1 MTRRQA
7 GPTRDIV
14 GAYAMA
20 RARDRRSPFL
30 PGGAAV
36 CALLTCASASEAAS
50 YRIALAEAGV
60 YRVTY
65 DDLARAGARKPLP
78 SATLG
83 LTNQGKRVPIHVR
96 DGGDGVLGKGD
107 WIEFVGEILPGETAH
122 FNEYTSRNI
131 YMLSTTAATPARMRR
146 RPAPLAAA
154 KPGPAL
160 PLEARLHLEQDLVL
174 LRLSGNQ
181 GQKQELW
188 HWAKLTQIDAEP
200 FRQALHLADID
211 TSAGGAVRVRLEFR
225 GWSQPAMRPTA
236 ETKDHVVE
244 VSVNGVV
251 RGRTEW
257 NNSEQGH
264 LLVLPDIP
272 ATEIG
277 GGQFELSVRVPPRPG
292 QGQDSLVDVS
302 LLNWVEIDY
311 PRVPR
316 PPARQARLHAA
327 FEPQPDPAPA
337 GRRAAVAPKPSLR
350 MPAGAGPEP
359 KTFVVYGDDGSRW
372 ESRSLG
378 RLGAGPEEVR
388 WAAAGKARRFDVVG
402 EGGLLSPLGV
412 FHDEPA
418 RLKSALRQ
426 ADYVMVA
433 HERLKKALDPL
444 AAFHRARGLKVAV
457 VDIQDV
463 YDEFNHGILH
473 PRALRDFLSHAY
485 HKWKRPAPRYV
496 LLVGD
501 ASWDSKNELVDEGH
515 YPAATFSPGHG
526 TQFAG
531 IETIPYA
538 TDAKLN
544 HRNLIPTWS
553 YLTYDGHA
561 AGDNWFVS
569 VDGNDDLPD
578 MAIGRFTAVN
588 PDEVSAIVEK
598 TIRYAKDE
606 DEWGPW
612 RRRMLLITSEQLG
625 FQYMSNGVADAI
637 GKLGIASEKIYPL
650 AESSSEEDQARLR
663 SGLDEGNLL
672 VHFVGHGG
680 RYIWRTGPADWQ
692 KHRDLFNLDDIDLL
706 KPSGKLP
713 MVLSMTCYSAPFDH
727 PSADSIG
734 EKFLRVPGKGAVA
747 VLAASWRN
755 APYQAMSV
763 DVIEQLTAPG
773 APTIGEA
780 IQRVKRAGKHREF
793 LEQYNLLGDPALRL
807 DVPRTR
813 VDLTPGVG
821 PESAPMVSGR
831 IDAAQFKGRA
841 IVDWLDAKGAVLRS
855 EELALEGPRFSAT
868 RPADAPNATAVRVYA
883 WDQTARLDG
892 AARVSLDVPAASG
905 ETKGS
910 NP

>member
-1 MTRRQA
+1 M
-7 GPTRDIV
+7 P
-14 GAYAMA
+14 
-20 RARDRRSPFL
+20 RARGRRPKFL
-30 PGGAAV
+30 PGGAAAG
-36 CALLTCASASEAAS
+36 ALFALASASAAEAAS
-50 YRIALAEAGV
+50 YRIALSDAGV

-65 DDLARAGARKPLP
+65 DDLVRAGAKKPLP

-83 LTNQGKRVPIHVR
+83 LSNQGKPVPIHVR

-122 FNEYTSRNI
+122 FNEYTSRNV
-131 YMLSTTAATPARMRR
+131 YRLSTTTAAPVRMKR
-146 RPAPLAAA
+146 RPAPLPAA

-174 LRLSGNQ
+174 LRLSANQ

-188 HWAKLTQIDAEP
+188 HWVKLTQIDAEP
-200 FRQALHLADID
+200 FRQSLSLADLD
-211 TSAGGAVRVRLEFR
+211 TTPGGTVRVRLEFR
-225 GWSQPAMRPTA
+225 GWSQPAMRPTP
-236 ETKDHVVE
+236 ETKDHRVE

-251 RGRTEW
+251 RGSTEW
-257 NNSEQGH
+257 NNSDQGH
-264 LLVLPDIP
+264 LLTLDEIP
-272 ATEIG
+272 VRELATG
-277 GGQFELSVRVPPRPG
+277 SLELVVRVPPRPG
-292 QGQDSLVDVS
+292 QGQDSLIDVS
-302 LLNWVEIDY
+302 LLNWIQVDY
-311 PRVPR
+311 PRR
-316 PPARQARLHAA
+316 ATPPVRQARLHAIVVP
-327 FEPQPDPAPA
+327 EPPAPPA
-337 GRRAAVAPKPSLR
+337 RKGARAPVAPRPSLR
-350 MPAGAGPEP
+350 LQAGDGPTP
-359 KTFVVYGDDGSRW
+359 KSFVVYGDDGSRW
-372 ESRSLG
+372 ESRALG
-378 RLGAGPEEVR
+378 RTGADPGAER
-388 WAAAGKARRFDVVG
+388 WVPAGKARRFDVVG

-412 FHDEPA
+412 FRDDPS
-418 RLKSALRQ
+418 RLKTALRQ

-433 HERLKKALDPL
+433 HERLKKAIEPL

-473 PRALRDFLSHAY
+473 PRALRDFLSYAY
-485 HKWKRPAPRYV
+485 HKWKKPAPRYV

-501 ASWDSKNELVDEGH
+501 ASWDAKNELVNEEH
-515 YPAATFSPGHG
+515 YPASTFSPFHG

-531 IETIPYA
+531 VDGIPYA
-538 TDAKLN
+538 TDSKLN
-544 HRNLIPTWS
+544 HRNLVPTWS

-561 AGDNWFVS
+561 AGDNYFVS

-588 PDEVSAIVEK
+588 AEEVTAIVEK
-598 TIRYAKDE
+598 TIRYAKDD
-606 DEWGPW
+606 DEFGPW

-625 FQYMSNGVADAI
+625 FQFMSNGLADAMAKT
-637 GKLGIASEKIYPL
+637 GLASEKIYPL
-650 AESSSEEDQARLR
+650 AESSSEADQARLR

-706 KPSGKLP
+706 KPSARLP

-763 DVIEQLTAPG
+763 DIVEQLTAPG

-780 IQRVKRAGKHREF
+780 IQRVKRSGKHREF

-807 DVPRTR
+807 DAPRAR
-813 VDLTPGVG
+813 VDLTAGG
-821 PESAPMVSGR
+821 PQESPVVSGR
-831 IDAAQFKGRA
+831 IDAARFKGRA

-855 EELALEGPRFSAT
+855 QELTLEGPRFDAPRPAEAASAT
-868 RPADAPNATAVRVYA
+868 AARVYA
-883 WDQTARLDG
+883 WDETARLDA
-892 AARVSLDVPAASG
+892 AARITLDSPAAAG

>member
-1 MTRRQA
+1 M
-7 GPTRDIV
+7 
-14 GAYAMA
+14 
-20 RARDRRSPFL
+20 FL
-30 PGGAAV
+30 PGGAAA
-36 CALLTCASASEAAS
+36 ALLVLASASAAGAAS
-50 YRIALAEAGV
+50 YRISLADAGV

-65 DDLARAGARKPLP
+65 DDLVRAGARKPVP

-83 LTNQGKRVPIHVR
+83 LSNQGKPVPIHVH

-122 FNEYTSRNI
+122 FNEYTSRNV
-131 YMLSTTAATPARMRR
+131 YMLSTTAAAPARMKR

-160 PLEARLHLEQDLVL
+160 PLEGRLHLEQDLVL

-188 HWAKLTQIDAEP
+188 HWVKMTQIDTEP
-200 FRQALHLADID
+200 FRQALQLPDLDPA
-211 TSAGGAVRVRLEFR
+211 AGGAVRMRLEVR
-225 GWSQPAMRPTA
+225 GWSQPAVRPSA
-236 ETKDHVVE
+236 ETKDHQVE

-251 RGRTEW
+251 RGTTEW

-264 LLVLPDIP
+264 LLALPDIP
-272 ATEIG
+272 ASELAAGLEITM
-277 GGQFELSVRVPPRPG
+277 RVPPRPG
-292 QGQDSLVDVS
+292 QGQDALVDVS

-311 PRVPR
+311 PRR
-316 PPARQARLHAA
+316 AMPPARQARLYVT
-327 FEPQPDPAPA
+327 
-337 GRRAAVAPKPSLR
+337 GTAAVAPAPKGAAAAPRPSLR
-350 MPAGAGPEP
+350 MQPGEDGAP
-359 KTFVVYGDDGSRW
+359 KAFVVYGDDGSRW
-372 ESRSLG
+372 ESRAFG
-378 RLGAGPEEVR
+378 RLGAGAEAER
-388 WAAAGKARRFDVVG
+388 WAAAAKARRFDVVG

-412 FHDEPA
+412 FRDEPS
-418 RLKSALRQ
+418 RLKSVLRQ

-433 HERLKKALDPL
+433 HERLKKAVEPL
-444 AAFHRARGLKVAV
+444 AAFHRSRGLKVAV

-463 YDEFNHGILH
+463 YDEFNGGILH
-473 PRALRDFLSHAY
+473 PRALRDFLSYAY
-485 HKWKRPAPRYV
+485 HKWKKPAPRYV

-501 ASWDSKNELVDEGH
+501 ASWDAKNELVDEEH
-515 YPAATFSPGHG
+515 YPAATFSPFHG

-531 IETIPYA
+531 VDGIPYA
-538 TDAKLN
+538 NDSKLN

-561 AGDNWFVS
+561 AGDNYFVS

-588 PDEVSAIVEK
+588 ADEVTAIVDK
-598 TIRYAKDE
+598 TIHYAKDD
-606 DEWGPW
+606 DEEFGPW

-625 FQYMSNGVADAI
+625 FQYLSNGLADAMA
-637 GKLGIASEKIYPL
+637 KTGIASEKIYPL
-650 AESSSEEDQARLR
+650 ADSSSEEDQARLR
-663 SGLDEGNLL
+663 AGLDEGNLL

-692 KHRDLFNLDDIDLL
+692 KHRDLFNLDDIDML
-706 KPSGKLP
+706 KPSSRLP

-763 DVIEQLTAPG
+763 DVVEQLTAPG
-773 APTIGEA
+773 TQTIGEA
-780 IQRVKRAGKHREF
+780 IQRVKRTGRHREF

-813 VDLTPGVG
+813 VDLTAGVG
-821 PESAPMVSGR
+821 PQSAPMVSAR
-831 IDAAQFKGRA
+831 IDAPTFKGRV

-855 EELALEGPRFSAT
+855 EELPLEGPRFSAV
-868 RPADAPNATAVRVYA
+868 RPAEAAAATAVRVYA
-883 WDQTARLDG
+883 WDQAARLDG
-892 AARVSLDVPAASG
+892 AARVTLDAPAPSG

>member
-1 MTRRQA
+1 
-7 GPTRDIV
+7 
-14 GAYAMA
+14 MA
-20 RARDRRSPFL
+20 RERDGRTSFL
-30 PGGAAV
+30 PGGAAA
-36 CALLTCASASEAAS
+36 CALLVLASAPAAEAAS
-50 YRIALAEAGV
+50 YRIALADAGV

-65 DDLARAGARKPLP
+65 DDLARAGAAKPLP

-83 LTNQGKRVPIHVR
+83 LSNQGKPVPIHVR

-107 WIEFVGEILPGETAH
+107 WIEFVGDILPGETAH
-122 FNEYTSRNI
+122 FNEYTSRNV
-131 YMLSTTAATPARMRR
+131 YMLSTTAAAPARMRR

-188 HWAKLTQIDAEP
+188 HWVKMTQIDAEP
-200 FRQALHLADID
+200 FRQTLQLADLD

-225 GWSQPAMRPTA
+225 GWSQPAVRPSA
-236 ETKDHVVE
+236 ETKDHLVE

-251 RGRTEW
+251 RGKTEW

-264 LLVLPDIP
+264 LLALPDIP
-272 ATEIG
+272 ASELASG
-277 GGQFELSVRVPPRPG
+277 HFELTVRVPPRPG
-292 QGQDSLVDVS
+292 QGQDSLIDVS
-302 LLNWVEIDY
+302 LLNWIEIDY
-311 PRVPR
+311 PRR
-316 PPARQARLHAA
+316 ATPPLRQARLHAMGA
-327 FEPQPDPAPA
+327 AETGPAPK
-337 GRRAAVAPKPSLR
+337 GAAAAPRPSLR
-350 MPAGAGPEP
+350 LQAGAGPEP
-359 KTFVVYGDDGSRW
+359 KAFVVYGDDGSRW
-372 ESRSLG
+372 ESRAFG
-378 RLGAGPEEVR
+378 RTGPGAEAER
-388 WAAAGKARRFDVVG
+388 WAATGKARRFDVVG

-412 FHDEPA
+412 FRDEPS
-418 RLKSALRQ
+418 RLKTTLRQ

-433 HERLKKALDPL
+433 HERLKKAVEPL
-444 AAFHRARGLKVAV
+444 AAFHRTRGLKVAV

-473 PRALRDFLSHAY
+473 PRALRDFLDYAY

-501 ASWDSKNELVDEGH
+501 ASWDAKNELVDEEH
-515 YPAATFSPGHG
+515 YPAATFSPFHG

-531 IETIPYA
+531 VDGIPYA
-538 TDAKLN
+538 TDSKLN
-544 HRNLIPTWS
+544 HRNLVPTWS

-578 MAIGRFTAVN
+578 MAIGRLTAVN
-588 PDEVSAIVEK
+588 ADEVTAIVEK
-598 TIRYAKDE
+598 TIHYAKD
-606 DEWGPW
+606 DDDFGPW

-625 FQYMSNGVADAI
+625 FQYMSNGLADAMA
-637 GKLGIASEKIYPL
+637 KSGIASEKIYPL

-663 SGLDEGNLL
+663 TGLDEGNLL

-706 KPSGKLP
+706 KPSAKLP

-763 DVIEQLTAPG
+763 DVVEQLTAPG
-773 APTIGEA
+773 VQTIGEA
-780 IQRVKRAGKHREF
+780 IQRVKRSGKHREF

-813 VDLTPGVG
+813 LDLTAGVS
-821 PESAPMVSGR
+821 PEAAPMVSGR
-831 IDAAQFKGRA
+831 IDAARFKGRA

-868 RPADAPNATAVRVYA
+868 RPSEAASATAVRVYA
-883 WDQTARLDG
+883 WDQAARLDG
-892 AARVSLDVPAASG
+892 AARVTLDAPAPSG

>member
-1 MTRRQA
+1 ML
-7 GPTRDIV
+7 
-14 GAYAMA
+14 
-20 RARDRRSPFL
+20 RALDRRPKFL
-30 PGGAAV
+30 PGGAAAG
-36 CALLTCASASEAAS
+36 ALLALASASAAEAAS
-50 YRIALAEAGV
+50 YRIALSEAGV

-65 DDLARAGARKPLP
+65 DDLVRAGARKGLP

-83 LTNQGKRVPIHVR
+83 LSNQGKPVPIHVR

-107 WIEFVGEILPGETAH
+107 WIEFVGEILPGENAH
-122 FNEYTSRNI
+122 FNEYTSRNV
-131 YMLSTTAATPARMRR
+131 YKLSTTAATPARMKR

-188 HWAKLTQIDAEP
+188 HWVKMTQIDAEP
-200 FRQALHLADID
+200 FRQTLQLADLD
-211 TSAGGAVRVRLEFR
+211 PSPGGAVRVRLEFR

-236 ETKDHVVE
+236 ETKDHLVE

-251 RGRTEW
+251 RGQTEW
-257 NNSEQGH
+257 NNSQQGH
-264 LLVLPDIP
+264 LLTLPDIP
-272 ATEIG
+272 VSELSSG
-277 GGQFELSVRVPPRPG
+277 HFELTVKVPPRPG
-292 QGQDSLVDVS
+292 QGQDSLIDVS
-302 LLNWVEIDY
+302 LLNWIEVDY
-311 PRVPR
+311 PRR
-316 PPARQARLHAA
+316 ATPPARQARLYATTPA
-327 FEPQPDPAPA
+327 EVAPA
-337 GRRAAVAPKPSLR
+337 AKGGAAPRPSLR
-350 MPAGAGPEP
+350 VQPGEGPAP
-359 KTFVVYGDDGSRW
+359 KSFVVYGDDGSRW
-372 ESRSLG
+372 DSRAFG
-378 RLGAGPEEVR
+378 RAGTAAEAER

-412 FHDEPA
+412 FRDDPS
-418 RLKSALRQ
+418 RLKTALRQ

-433 HERLKKALDPL
+433 HERLKKAVEPL
-444 AAFHRARGLKVAV
+444 AAFHRTRGLKVAV

-473 PRALRDFLSHAY
+473 PRALRDFLDYAY
-485 HKWKRPAPRYV
+485 HKWKKPAPRYV

-501 ASWDSKNELVDEGH
+501 ASWDAKNELVDEEH
-515 YPAATFSPGHG
+515 YPAATFSPFHG

-531 IETIPYA
+531 VDGIPYA
-538 TDAKLN
+538 TDSKLN

-561 AGDNWFVS
+561 AGDNYFVS
-569 VDGNDDLPD
+569 VDGNDSLPD

-588 PDEVSAIVEK
+588 ADEVTAIVEK
-598 TIRYAKDE
+598 TINYAKEEADE
-606 DEWGPW
+606 FGPW

-625 FQYMSNGVADAI
+625 FQYMSNGLADAVA
-637 GKLGIASEKIYPL
+637 KSGIASEKVYPL
-650 AESSSEEDQARLR
+650 AESSSEADQARLR
-663 SGLDEGNLL
+663 AGLDEGNLL

-692 KHRDLFNLDDIDLL
+692 KHRDLFNLDDIDQL
-706 KPSGKLP
+706 KPSSRLP

-734 EKFLRVPGKGAVA
+734 EKFLRAPGKGAVA

-763 DVIEQLTAPG
+763 DVVEQLTAPG

-780 IQRVKRAGKHREF
+780 IQRVKRLGKHHEF

-813 VDLTPGVG
+813 LDLTAGVG
-821 PESAPMVSGR
+821 PQSTPMVSGR
-831 IDAAQFKGRA
+831 IDAARFNGRA
-841 IVDWLDAKGAVLRS
+841 IVDWLDEKGAVLRS
-855 EELALEGPRFSAT
+855 EELAVDGPRFSAT
-868 RPADAPNATAVRVYA
+868 RPAEATGATAVRVYA
-883 WDQTARLDG
+883 WDQAARLDG
-892 AARVSLDVPAASG
+892 AARVSLDTPAPSA
-905 ETKGS
+905 ENKGS
-910 NP
+910 TP

>member
-1 MTRRQA
+1 
-7 GPTRDIV
+7 
-14 GAYAMA
+14 MA
-20 RARDRRSPFL
+20 RARDRRPKFL
-30 PGGAAV
+30 TGGAAAAG
-36 CALLTCASASEAAS
+36 ALLVLASASAADAAS
-50 YRIALAEAGV
+50 YRIALADAGV

-65 DDLARAGARKPLP
+65 DDLVRAGARQPLP

-83 LTNQGKRVPIHVR
+83 LSNQGKPVPIHVR

-122 FNEYTSRNI
+122 FNEYTSRNV
-131 YMLSTTAATPARMRR
+131 YMLSTTAAAPARMKRR
-146 RPAPLAAA
+146 LAPLAAA

-188 HWAKLTQIDAEP
+188 HWVKMTQIDAEP
-200 FRQALHLADID
+200 FRQSLQLVDLDPAP
-211 TSAGGAVRVRLEFR
+211 GGAVRVRLEFR

-236 ETKDHVVE
+236 ETKDHLVE

-251 RGRTEW
+251 RGTTEW

-264 LLVLPDIP
+264 LLALPDIP
-272 ATEIG
+272 ASELAAGNLEIA
-277 GGQFELSVRVPPRPG
+277 VRVPARPG

-302 LLNWVEIDY
+302 LLNWLEIDY
-311 PRVPR
+311 PRR
-316 PPARQARLHAA
+316 ATPPARQARLYVTGTA
-327 FEPQPDPAPA
+327 EPAPA
-337 GRRAAVAPKPSLR
+337 AKGAAAPPRPSVRVHLGEGAAPKP
-350 MPAGAGPEP
+350 
-359 KTFVVYGDDGSRW
+359 FVVYGDDGSRW
-372 ESRSLG
+372 ESRAFG
-378 RLGAGPEEVR
+378 RLGAEAAAER
-388 WAAAGKARRFDVVG
+388 WAAAAKARRFDVVG

-412 FHDEPA
+412 FRDEPS
-418 RLKSALRQ
+418 RLKTALRQ

-433 HERLKKALDPL
+433 HERLKKAIEPL
-444 AAFHRARGLKVAV
+444 AAFHRTRGLKVAV

-473 PRALRDFLSHAY
+473 PRALHDFLDYAY
-485 HKWKRPAPRYV
+485 HKWKKPAPRYV

-501 ASWDSKNELVDEGH
+501 ASWDAKNELVDEEH
-515 YPAATFSPGHG
+515 YPAATFSPYHG

-531 IETIPYA
+531 VDGIPYA
-538 TDAKLN
+538 TDSKLN

-561 AGDNWFVS
+561 AGDNYFVS

-588 PDEVSAIVEK
+588 ADEVTAIVDK
-598 TIRYAKDE
+598 TIRYAKDG
-606 DEWGPW
+606 DEFGPW

-625 FQYMSNGVADAI
+625 FQYLSNGLADAMA
-637 GKLGIASEKIYPL
+637 KTGIASEKIYPL

-706 KPSGKLP
+706 QPSPKLP

-734 EKFLRVPGKGAVA
+734 EKFLRVPDKGAVA

-763 DVIEQLTAPG
+763 DVVEALTAPG
-773 APTIGEA
+773 KQTIGEA
-780 IQRVKRAGKHREF
+780 IQKVKRTGKHREL

-831 IDAAQFKGRA
+831 IDAAKFNGRA

-868 RPADAPNATAVRVYA
+868 RPADAAAATAVRVYA
-883 WDQTARLDG
+883 WDQAARLDG
-892 AARVSLDVPAASG
+892 AARVSLDAPASSG